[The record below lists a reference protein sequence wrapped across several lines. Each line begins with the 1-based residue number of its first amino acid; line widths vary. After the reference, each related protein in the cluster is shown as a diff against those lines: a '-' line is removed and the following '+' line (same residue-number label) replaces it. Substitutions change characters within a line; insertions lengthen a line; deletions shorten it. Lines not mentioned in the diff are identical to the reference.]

1 MIPPHRITIIHSIK
15 RRHLINPHW
24 RHLQQPCH
32 LVHDADAREAVL
44 ALPEVQQRHDGGFLV
59 LAGVSGQHF
68 LDELLILGVEL
79 EGDVEVILG
88 SVAVL
93 GSR

>member
-44 ALPEVQQRHDGGFLV
+44 PLAQVQQGHDGGFFV
-59 LAGVSGQHF
+59 LAGVSRQHF
-68 LDELLILGVEL
+68 LDELFILGVEF
-79 EGDVEVILG
+79 EGDVEVVFG
-88 SVAVL
+88 GVAVL
-93 GSR
+93 